1 MPPMQ
6 NPASDLSG
14 EWGKQ
19 WKTWQ
24 EMQAGIFKPWMDF
37 WGQAL
42 KGSAGQAPGNLEE
55 AASGGQQLYQRWF
68 DYMQEMMSGFGL
80 PREGLGPDAFQRLFE
95 SAGIIQKLYSLLGD
109 LYQTYSTVVQEDG
122 QYSFDAMTD
131 KLGAWA
137 DEYRRLVSEVIAP
150 LFPEQIRWVPELY
163 SGEFPLMYTGLTMR
177 LSAPWLDL
185 ARRLADRQIKGEL
198 MAPQPAIHIYEE
210 WRQAWDDSFG
220 RVLRAP
226 MLGYYREAVEKLSHA
241 VNSYAEFNIIQAEF
255 YSSIEEAAMQA
266 LQTMQERLG
275 QMQSEKGPEPLSF
288 RDVYSLWWQSNE
300 RVYEELFQ
308 TEEFG
313 RLLGQVVDRGM
324 QFRAD
329 FQSYIEETTKELPF
343 PNRSEMDHLYK
354 AVYQMKHDIRAMSK
368 ELSELRGQPA
378 EQGKP
383 QRLKGVS

>member
-1 MPPMQ
+1 MPLMQ

-131 KLGAWA
+131 KLGA
-137 DEYRRLVSEVIAP
+137 
-150 LFPEQIRWVPELY
+150 FPV
-163 SGEFPLMYTGLTMR
+163 
-177 LSAPWLDL
+177 
-185 ARRLADRQIKGEL
+185 
-198 MAPQPAIHIYEE
+198 
-210 WRQAWDDSFG
+210 
-220 RVLRAP
+220 
-226 MLGYYREAVEKLSHA
+226 
-241 VNSYAEFNIIQAEF
+241 
-255 YSSIEEAAMQA
+255 
-266 LQTMQERLG
+266 
-275 QMQSEKGPEPLSF
+275 
-288 RDVYSLWWQSNE
+288 
-300 RVYEELFQ
+300 
-308 TEEFG
+308 
-313 RLLGQVVDRGM
+313 
-324 QFRAD
+324 
-329 FQSYIEETTKELPF
+329 
-343 PNRSEMDHLYK
+343 
-354 AVYQMKHDIRAMSK
+354 
-368 ELSELRGQPA
+368 
-378 EQGKP
+378 
-383 QRLKGVS
+383 